1 MSRQQLRFA
10 GQLRTLAPLC
20 LAALCTSCFA
30 VTDLDR
36 FGAAPASTSKFFDLS
51 FTVRGMDSH
60 VAETLEVR
68 ITDATQT
75 IQTRAFVTPLG
86 GSAKLITIP
95 AAIPKQETG
104 LVLQFFADHNKT
116 GVYDLSPE
124 PRDHSWRLNVDDF
137 KPKDPGEAAMVVSFD
152 HTPTFQDLDPVKV
165 FGNPAI
171 IKLSNLGGYQGK
183 RLQVRIADATSTR
196 TVGIYR
202 VSKVE
207 TPNIDARLD
216 GMIDSAAGSRYMVQ
230 VSADNGSDDVS
241 TSEKAAA
248 KAASLEG
255 YELEATSGPSGLT
268 VDFDPTRDQGKRLQS
283 PSGSGVI
290 LP

>member
-1 MSRQQLRFA
+1 M
-10 GQLRTLAPLC
+10 C
-20 LAALCTSCFA
+20 LAALCASCFA

-36 FGAAPASTSKFFDLS
+36 FEAAPASTSNFFDLS
-51 FTVRGMDSH
+51 FSVRGMDSH

-68 ITDATQT
+68 ITDGTQT

-95 AAIPKQETG
+95 AAIPKKQTG

-137 KPKDPGEAAMVVSFD
+137 KPKDLGESSMVINFD
-152 HTPTFQDLDPVKV
+152 HTPTFQDLDPVKT
-165 FGNPAI
+165 FGNPAM

-183 RLQVRIADATSTR
+183 RLQVRIADANSKQ
-196 TVGIYR
+196 TVGLYR
-202 VSKVE
+202 ISKVE
-207 TPNIDARLD
+207 TPSIDARLD
-216 GMIDSAAGSRYMVQ
+216 GMIDPTAGTRYLVQ

-241 TSEKAAA
+241 DTAKAAA

-283 PSGSGVI
+283 PSGSGVV